1 MENEIYA
8 EQPFA
13 PVISKGFSLLI
24 LNGSKINKQNL
35 LLYSTF
41 QKLWT
46 QSSYRHAAD
55 GGLNV
60 LYELDKESPSVFI
73 PHCVSGDFDS
83 VSKELIDEYQAYGV
97 DIQETPDQN
106 STDFEKALRMI
117 LERVPE
123 DPVFVIGTGAK
134 GRLDHQMS
142 QIHTMVKISNEFQSP
157 VYFLRDTSL
166 MRVLKKGAH
175 RLALNTGYE
184 GKIGLIPVD
193 GECNVRTTGLKW
205 NIDGPMRVGELI
217 SSSNEKVSDEI
228 EIITDG
234 SLLFTVEMVEPPSV
248 CCKSKVFDI

>member
-1 MENEIYA
+1 M
-8 EQPFA
+8 
-13 PVISKGFSLLI
+13 
-24 LNGSKINKQNL
+24 

-106 STDFEKALRMI
+106 STDFEKGINSVVRIRLSYFLALRMI

-123 DPVFVIGTGAK
+123 DPVFVIGTGAQ

-205 NIDGPMRVGELI
+205 NIDGPMR
-217 SSSNEKVSDEI
+217 
-228 EIITDG
+228 
-234 SLLFTVEMVEPPSV
+234 
-248 CCKSKVFDI
+248 